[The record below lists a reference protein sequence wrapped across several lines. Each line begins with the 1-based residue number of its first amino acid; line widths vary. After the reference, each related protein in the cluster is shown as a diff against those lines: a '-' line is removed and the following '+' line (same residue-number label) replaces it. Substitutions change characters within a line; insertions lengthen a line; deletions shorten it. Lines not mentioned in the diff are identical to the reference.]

1 MCFVFCLS
9 LVLWFYRRV
18 IFHIYKRK
26 TLYRRK
32 YRQSCFHLPEAGA
45 AVQFIINLEI
55 QLNDT
60 PGYPIVTRGFY
71 YCSRMISGQ
80 YGTVFTGEH
89 YEKLQ
94 KVYSIWICSDPA
106 KKRRNGI
113 FRYYTKEEAVLGSS
127 GVDQTA
133 YDLMEVVVLNLGD
146 AEENSQQE
154 VLNLLNIL
162 FSVNVTPVEK
172 KRRLQEA
179 FSIAMTREFEGEVEN
194 MCNLSQGLVEYGIE
208 RGIERGMK
216 RGIEKG
222 ELKKAREAFYFLFP
236 CRQRLPCKLYCGG
249 SAEDR
254 REGC

>member
-1 MCFVFCLS
+1 ML
-9 LVLWFYRRV
+9 
-18 IFHIYKRK
+18 
-26 TLYRRK
+26 
-32 YRQSCFHLPEAGA
+32 
-45 AVQFIINLEI
+45 FIRII
-55 QLNDT
+55 
-60 PGYPIVTRGFY
+60 R
-71 YCSRMISGQ
+71 
-80 YGTVFTGEH
+80 
-89 YEKLQ
+89 
-94 KVYSIWICSDPA
+94 SDE
-106 KKRRNGI
+106 R
-113 FRYYTKEEAVLGSS
+113 LD

-172 KRRLQEA
+172 KRRLQEE

-222 ELKKAREAFYFLFP
+222 ELKKAREVAISL
-236 CRQRLPCKLYCGG
+236 
-249 SAEDR
+249 AETGMPV
-254 REGC
+254 EKISELVKVSVKIVCEWLAEKS

>member
-1 MCFVFCLS
+1 MKRQTNLAQTIDLVFQRARYDEC
-9 LVLWFYRRV
+9 
-18 IFHIYKRK
+18 
-26 TLYRRK
+26 
-32 YRQSCFHLPEAGA
+32 
-45 AVQFIINLEI
+45 
-55 QLNDT
+55 
-60 PGYPIVTRGFY
+60 
-71 YCSRMISGQ
+71 
-80 YGTVFTGEH
+80 
-89 YEKLQ
+89 
-94 KVYSIWICSDPA
+94 A
-106 KKRRNGI
+106 KKLLTYKAI
-113 FRYYTKEEAVLGSS
+113 IAWILKFCAKEFSPYSVHYICENCLKEKPEISKYAVHQDHKDQDERLD

-172 KRRLQEA
+172 KRRLQEE

-222 ELKKAREAFYFLFP
+222 ELKKAREVAISL
-236 CRQRLPCKLYCGG
+236 
-249 SAEDR
+249 AETGMPV
-254 REGC
+254 EKISELVKVSVKIVCEWLAEKS